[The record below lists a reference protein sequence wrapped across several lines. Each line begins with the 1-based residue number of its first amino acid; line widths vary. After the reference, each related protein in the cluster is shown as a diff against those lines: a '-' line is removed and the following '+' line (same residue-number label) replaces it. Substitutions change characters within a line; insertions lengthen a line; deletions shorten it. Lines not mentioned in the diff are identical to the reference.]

1 MALLKFLKGNYSNL
15 NNAAI
20 AEGQVLICGDTG
32 EMFVDVAADKRVKIG
47 DFTVIANIAALE
59 ALDATSVPTSRLY
72 YVEDGNILARSNGT
86 SWIQV
91 NKQPTTEELKT
102 LLGLKDLAY
111 LSEVSEDNLSAAL
124 KEKVNAASDGNHSHN
139 NKALLD
145 TYTQTE
151 ADLADAV
158 AKKHSHANADELAKI
173 ATGDVEKWNN
183 KVDKVTGKSLV
194 SDTEI
199 TKLAGVSE
207 GANKVEA
214 STTNGKI
221 KIDGTETTVYT
232 HPDKHAISEVTGLQD
247 ALDAKLEDSDIENKA
262 DKATTLAGYGIG
274 DAYTKTEVDSAV
286 NAKVAS
292 VTAGDAS
299 VTIGGTATAPTVAA
313 KISSDA
319 DNAIKVTDGGLKVV
333 IPSAAE
339 YSIVKAAESGDYAA
353 VYNLTKNG
361 TIVGAS
367 INIPKDLVVKSGS
380 VVGDEIVLVL
390 NDDANTEIKI
400 PVGSLIEYVTSGST
414 TGDMVVVNVS
424 DDHKVTATITDGTI
438 TLAKLTTEVQTA
450 IGKAHE
456 HGNKT
461 VIDGIT
467 AQNITD
473 WNDAVSKEHEHGNKE
488 LLDTYTQT
496 EANLADAVAKKHS
509 HANATV
515 LDGITAEK
523 VSAWDSSE
531 QNAKDYI
538 DELLSWGTF

>member
-1 MALLKFLKGNYSNL
+1 MADMIKFFKGAVSSL
-15 NNAAI
+15 PSSGVSGAI
-20 AEGQVLICGDTG
+20 YITSDEGGIYLGTG
-32 EMFVDVAADKRVKIG
+32 TGMKRLG
-47 DFTVIANIAALE
+47 DFIQVDAVANLPTTGAN
-59 ALDATSVPTSRLY
+59 TSALY
-72 YVEDGNILARSNGT
+72 YCVAENVLAKWNGA
-86 SWIQV
+86 SWTQV
-91 NKQPTTEELKT
+91 NRQKTAAELKEF
-102 LLGLKDLAY
+102 LGLGALAY
-111 LSEVSEDNLSAAL
+111 LGEVSEDNLSSDL
-124 KEKVNAASDGNHSHN
+124 KEKVNAASEGNHSHN

-158 AKKHSHANADELAKI
+158 AKKHTHANADELAKI
-173 ATGDVEKWNN
+173 TTGDVEKWNN

-247 ALDAKLEDSDIENKA
+247 ALDLKLEDSDIKNKA

-299 VTIGGTATAPTVAA
+299 VTIGGTATAPTVVA
-313 KISSDA
+313 KISEDA
-319 DNAIKVTDGGLKVV
+319 DNALELTDGGLKVV
-333 IPSAAE
+333 IPAAAE
-339 YSIVKAAESGDYAA
+339 YSIVKAADSGDYAA
-353 VYNLTKNG
+353 VYNLTKDG
-361 TIVGAS
+361 AVVGAS
-367 INIPKDLVVKSGS
+367 INIPKDLVVKTGS

-390 NDDANTEIKI
+390 NDEAKTEIKI

-414 TGDMVVVNVS
+414 TGDMIVVNVS

-438 TLAKLTTEVQTA
+438 TLVKLDTDTQTK
-450 IGKAHE
+450 INKAHSHE
-456 HGNKT
+456 NIS
-461 VIDGIT
+461 VLNGIT
-467 AQNITD
+467 AD
-473 WNDAVSKEHEHGNKE
+473 KVKAWDAAQANAEAKAAE
-488 LLDTYTQT
+488 LDTALKEEIVGT
-496 EANLADAVAKKHS
+496 ADDES
-509 HANATV
+509 NATTIYGV
-515 LDGITAEK
+515 KTFIIEAM
-523 VSAWDSSE
+523 SE
-531 QNAKDYI
+531 HIENANERYATKTDL
-538 DELLSWGTF
+538 EWGSF

>member
-1 MALLKFLKGNYSNL
+1 MADMIKFYKGLEASLPASGTNGALYITTDEG
-15 NNAAI
+15 AI
-20 AEGQVLICGDTG
+20 YLGTGTGMKRLGDFVQVAN
-32 EMFVDVAADKRVKIG
+32 VAALPAK
-47 DFTVIANIAALE
+47 AHENC
-59 ALDATSVPTSRLY
+59 LY
-72 YVEDGNILARSNGT
+72 YCVAENILAKWNGT
-86 SWIQV
+86 EWKQV

-221 KIDGTETTVYT
+221 KIDGAETTVYT
-232 HPDKHAISEVTGLQD
+232 HPDKHTISEVDGLEI
-247 ALDAKLEDSDIENKA
+247 KLQKLTTNKLNEV
-262 DKATTLAGYGIG
+262 KATDASILVTYEQTDAGSG
-274 DAYTKTEVDSAV
+274 DGTYEAISKG
-286 NAKVAS
+286 AS
-292 VTAGDAS
+292 VK
-299 VTIGGTATAPTVAA
+299 VQ
-313 KISSDA
+313 ISKDA
-319 DNAIKVTDGGLKVV
+319 DNALALADDGLKVT
-333 IPSAAE
+333 IPAAAE
-339 YSIVKAAESGDYAA
+339 YSIVKAADSGEYAA
-353 VYNLTKNG
+353 IYNLTKDG
-361 TIVGAS
+361 AVVGAS

-390 NDDANTEIKI
+390 NDEANTEIKI
-400 PVGSLIEYVTSGST
+400 PVGSLIEYVTSGSA

-450 IGKAHE
+450 IGKAHD
-456 HGNKT
+456 HSNKA

-473 WNDAVSKEHEHGNKE
+473 WNDAVSKEHEHENKE

-496 EANLADAVAKKHS
+496 EADLADAVAKKHS

-523 VSAWDSSE
+523 VTAWDNSE
-531 QNAKDYI
+531 QNAKDYA
-538 DELLSWGTF
+538 DGLLSWGSF